1 MHRRTMLAGLA
12 ASAAAPL
19 IAQPDADWGT
29 SVLDIHLHPRRGQ
42 GSAIEHLSGSGV
54 TKAVLLTNLRDEE
67 KAKQEIASHGGR
79 FAWFASTDPAQ
90 PEATALLRKAVE
102 NGAIGFGELK
112 NHLAADSREM
122 RRIYDLA
129 ADLGVP
135 VLIHFQEVEH
145 HAGEGDFNIGY
156 RKFDQMLKAHRKTTF
171 IGHADFFWA
180 NISADEPSKNAY
192 PATKVKRGGLTDRW
206 LADHPNLYGDLSANS
221 GFNALTRDPEFTRGF
236 LTRHRRKLMFGCDC
250 SCRDGRGT
258 GGSPILPQL
267 KGKCVARSTLQVLK
281 ELAAPD
287 VFRYIVW
294 DNGME
299 LLRLARKA

>member
-1 MHRRTMLAGLA
+1 MLQRRTFLQATLA
-12 ASAAAPL
+12 ATAAA
-19 IAQPDADWGT
+19 QPQTDWGGP
-29 SVLDIHLHPRRGQ
+29 VLDIHLHPRRGG
-42 GSAIEHLSGSGV
+42 GSAIDHLTGAGV
-54 TKAVLLTNLRDEE
+54 TKAVLLTRIAD
-67 KAKQEIASHGGR
+67 AARAQQEIAAHPGR

-90 PEATALLRKAVE
+90 PDAIPQLRKAAE

-112 NHLAADSREM
+112 NHIAADAPQM

-129 ADLGVP
+129 AELGVP

-145 HAGEGDFNIGY
+145 HPGEGDFNTGY
-156 RKFDQMLKAHRKTTF
+156 RQFDRMLRAHRKTTF

-180 NISADEPSKNAY
+180 NISADEPSKLAY
-192 PATKVKRGGLTDRW
+192 PSTKVKPGGLTDRW

-221 GFNALTRDPEFTRGF
+221 GFNALTRDREFTPGF
-236 LTRHRRKLMFGCDC
+236 LARHRHKLLFGCDC

-267 KGKCVARSTLQVLK
+267 KGLCVARATLQVLQ

-287 VFRYIVW
+287 VFRDIVW
-294 DNGME
+294 DNGTR
-299 LLRLARKA
+299 LLRLNG